1 MSDKLEQARAE
12 YIDKLRKLK
21 LLEAGVDYGDVD
33 VYVKYLQADNA
44 DELEQE
50 AAAIVADIKQQST
63 VQDAY
68 IDERIWKPFIQF

>member
-1 MSDKLEQARAE
+1 LSDKLEQARAE

-68 IDERIWKPFIQF
+68 IDERIWKPFN